1 MKGLYVI
8 EPELI
13 NYDGHWY
20 NYVKSLND
28 LAISKNIPS
37 EVLTTIDAESELDTY
52 LKINRIFLKKPS
64 KKYLK
69 NRFFV
74 NILLPLIYNLNFYRG
89 LNKLRK
95 NYFKPG
101 WVVFMGTFQHFHGF
115 AFFLFLLK
123 NFNESQKTKYVFFLR
138 FSLTSNSKTQKKA
151 FSFFWYKLMFKFY
164 KWNEKKLNFI
174 HFVTDST
181 RLKCE
186 FEKDFL
192 IKVEVL
198 PIPHVNP
205 IIQLENSLLL
215 NGKSRLTISLLGS
228 ARIEKGFETLI
239 KAIILLSEE
248 VIFDKLLF
256 VVQISNNNN
265 VSRIKD
271 LVQLIKSY
279 NFDNLILLS
288 DNLSELEYYER
299 LIQTDLMIL
308 AYDPKFYHSNT
319 SGIFSECRSNGI
331 PVIVSDETWMFDQL
345 NKCGGLSTKYEDE
358 AQLSES
364 ILKVAS
370 NYEYFKKMAITQQRE
385 WNSFHNKEVFF
396 NTLLNLAN

>member
-20 NYVKSLND
+20 NYVKSLYD
-28 LAISKNIPS
+28 LANSKNIPC

-52 LKINRIFLKKPS
+52 LKIKRNFLKKPS
-64 KKYLK
+64 KRYLK

-89 LNKLRK
+89 LNKLPK

-101 WVVFMGTFQHFHGF
+101 CVVFMGTFQHFHGF
-115 AFFLFLLK
+115 AFFIFLLK
-123 NFNESQKTKYVFFLR
+123 NINVSKKIKYVFFLR

-151 FSFFWYKLMFKFY
+151 LSFFWYKLLFKIY

-181 RLKCE
+181 RLKDE
-186 FEKDFL
+186 FEKDFI
-192 IKVEVL
+192 IKVDVL

-205 IIQLENSLLL
+205 IIQLENRLLL
-215 NGKSRLTISLLGS
+215 NEKSQLTISLLGS
-228 ARIEKGFETLI
+228 ARLEKGFETLI
-239 KAIILLSEE
+239 KSIILLSKE

-265 VSRIKD
+265 VSRIND
-271 LVQLIKSY
+271 LVLLIKSY
-279 NFDNLILLS
+279 NFDNLILLC

-358 AQLSES
+358 AQLTES

-370 NYEYFKKMAITQQRE
+370 NYDYFKKMAIAQQRE
-385 WNSFHNKEVFF
+385 WNSFHNKELFF
-396 NTLLNLAN
+396 DTLLKLAN

>member
-1 MKGLYVI
+1 MKGLFII

-13 NYDGHWY
+13 NYNGHWF

-28 LAISKNIPS
+28 LANGKNIPC

-64 KKYLK
+64 KGYLK
-69 NRFFV
+69 NRFFL
-74 NILLPLIYNLNFYRG
+74 NILFPIIYNINFYKG
-89 LNKLRK
+89 LNKLDK
-95 NYFKPG
+95 NYFKQG
-101 WVVFMGTFQHFHGF
+101 WVVFMGTFEHFHGF

-123 NFNESQKTKYVFFLR
+123 NINKIPKLKYVFFLR
-138 FSLTSNSKTQKKA
+138 FSVTSNSKTQKKA
-151 FSFFWYKLMFKFY
+151 FSFFWYELMFKFY

-181 RLKCE
+181 RLKSE
-186 FEKDFL
+186 FENSFS
-192 IKVEVL
+192 IKVDVL

-205 IIQLENSLLL
+205 IIQFNSSLLS
-215 NGKSRLTISLLGS
+215 SRKGQLTISFLGS

-265 VSRIKD
+265 VSRINE
-271 LVQLIKSY
+271 LVQLVKSY

-358 AQLSES
+358 VQLSGS

-370 NYEYFKKMAITQQRE
+370 NYEHFKKMAIAQQRE

-396 NTLLNLAN
+396 NTLLKLAN

>member
-28 LAISKNIPS
+28 LAISKNIPC
-37 EVLTTIDAESELDTY
+37 EVLTTIEADPELDKY
-52 LKINRIFLKKPS
+52 LIIKRNFLKKAF
-64 KKYLK
+64 KRYFK

-74 NILLPLIYNLNFYRG
+74 NILYPIIYNINFYKG
-89 LNKLRK
+89 LTNLNR

-186 FEKDFL
+186 FENYFS
-192 IKVEVL
+192 IKVDVL

-205 IIQLENSLLL
+205 IIQTEKNLLAKKNS
-215 NGKSRLTISLLGS
+215 KITISFLGS

-265 VSRIKD
+265 VSRVNEV
-271 LVQLIKSY
+271 VQFVKSR
-279 NFDNLILLS
+279 NFNNVILLS
-288 DNLSELEYYER
+288 DNLSELEYYEK

-345 NKCGGLSTKYEDE
+345 KECGGVSTKFGDE
-358 AQLSES
+358 FRLRES
-364 ILKVAS
+364 ILKVVS
-370 NYEYFKKMAITQQRE
+370 NYEYFKVMAASQKSE
-385 WNSFHNKEVFF
+385 WNRFHNKEVFF
-396 NTLLNLAN
+396 NTISQI

>member
-1 MKGLYVI
+1 MNGLYVI

-28 LAISKNIPS
+28 LAISKNIPC
-37 EVLTTIDAESELDTY
+37 EVMTTIDAESELDTY
-52 LKINRIFLKKPS
+52 LKINRIFSKKPS
-64 KKYLK
+64 KRYLK
-69 NRFFV
+69 NKFFV

-89 LNKLRK
+89 LDKLRK
-95 NYFKPG
+95 NYFKAG
-101 WVVFMGTFQHFHGF
+101 WVFFMGTFQHFHGF

-123 NFNESQKTKYVFFLR
+123 NFNESKKTKFVFFLR

-181 RLKCE
+181 CLKYE

-205 IIQLENSLLL
+205 IIQLDNRLLL
-215 NGKSRLTISLLGS
+215 NEKSQLTISLLGS

-265 VSRIKD
+265 VSRIND
-271 LVQLIKSY
+271 LIELVKSY
-279 NFDNLILLS
+279 KFDNLILLS

-299 LIQTDLMIL
+299 LMQTDLMIL

-319 SGIFSECRSNGI
+319 SGIFSECISNGI
-331 PVIVSDETWMFDQL
+331 PVIVSDETWMSYQL
-345 NKCGGLSTKYEDE
+345 NKCVGLCTKYEDE
-358 AQLSES
+358 AKLSES
-364 ILKVAS
+364 ILRVAS

-385 WNSFHNKEVFF
+385 WNTFHNKEVFF
-396 NTLLNLAN
+396 NKLLKLAN